1 MVKQTRAAMM
11 MQETQRGHDKQIQN
25 KSCGGGFPCDLWV
38 VSKTV
43 VSLSIFSDF
52 ELFEIRTKFQIVST
66 DSRLFRII
74 LANVFWDLFT
84 RPFLKN
90 TVPTTTTTNTCK
102 SRLMLVYLLT
112 KTQETRHRNHKRI
125 ESTGLDYNISIP
137 FFLTLLTSIR
147 FTLNIQH

>member
-1 MVKQTRAAMM
+1 MTN
-11 MQETQRGHDKQIQN
+11 T
-25 KSCGGGFPCDLWV
+25 
-38 VSKTV
+38 SKTSRV
-43 VSLSIFSDF
+43 AGAFPVTCGWCKNPCPYPSSAILSCLKSEQNCLNGLTFVSNYFGERFLGLIHPPRS
-52 ELFEIRTKFQIVST
+52 
-66 DSRLFRII
+66 
-74 LANVFWDLFT
+74 
-84 RPFLKN
+84 FLKN